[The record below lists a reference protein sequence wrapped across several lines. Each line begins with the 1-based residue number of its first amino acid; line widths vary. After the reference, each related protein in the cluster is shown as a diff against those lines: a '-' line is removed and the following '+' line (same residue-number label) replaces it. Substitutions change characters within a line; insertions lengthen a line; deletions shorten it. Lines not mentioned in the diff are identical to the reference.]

1 MRSSHA
7 SALAFIAI
15 LAATPGLAADLP
27 PVGPLPATRPAPQ
40 AATEQQPQSAP
51 QPMEKPEM
59 QGPPAP
65 PRAETEA
72 PGPLKGTVL
81 TPEEELVIAPESAE
95 DHAECVAAL
104 TALGTVFKEEKRIDE
119 GEGCGIDKPVS
130 VSGLAGGIKLQP
142 GATMTCP
149 AAVALSRWT
158 QEAIVPA
165 AKAAFPEKTLQTLE
179 TASAYICRLR
189 NNAEKAK
196 ISEHARGNAIDVSAF
211 TLSGGE
217 RVDIH
222 PRREDATLSGAFQR
236 SVTAT
241 ACLYFT
247 TVLDPESDAA
257 HEKHLHL
264 DVLSRKGGYRYCR

>member
-1 MRSSHA
+1 MTSSHA
-7 SALAFIAI
+7 PVLALFAV
-15 LAATPGLAADLP
+15 LTAAPSLAADLP
-27 PVGPLPATRPAPQ
+27 PVGPLPQSRPAPQ
-40 AATEQQPQSAP
+40 AETPPAQVKREV
-51 QPMEKPEM
+51 

-65 PRAETEA
+65 PKPE
-72 PGPLKGTVL
+72 GPLKGTVL
-81 TPEEELVIAPESAE
+81 TPEAELVVTPESAE
-95 DHAECVAAL
+95 AHADCLAAL
-104 TALGTVFKEEKRIDE
+104 TALGVVFTEKKRIDE

-130 VSGLAGGIKLQP
+130 VSALSGGIALKP
-142 GATMTCP
+142 AATMTCP
-149 AAVALSRWT
+149 AARALAQWT
-158 QEAIVPA
+158 QDSVVPA
-165 AKAAFPEKTLQTLE
+165 AKAAFPEKSLQSLE
-179 TASAYICRLR
+179 TASAYVCRLR
-189 NNAEKAK
+189 NNAERAK

-236 SVTAT
+236 AVTAS

-264 DVLSRKGGYRYCR
+264 DVLARKGGYRYCR